1 MNEAAEQCY
10 AAARLLN
17 EAAESLLELADKLL
31 IEGQRMKNQPPPL
44 PEVEA
49 EFTEVRP

>member
-1 MNEAAEQCY
+1 MNDAAEQCY

-17 EAAESLLELADKLL
+17 EAADSLLEFADKLL

-44 PEVEA
+44 PVDVGFSEVQ
-49 EFTEVRP
+49 P